1 MKEKSREK
9 KSAKDK
15 KKGQTLESSEKTP
28 VKSKV
33 DELVVSVS
41 EKYELEHK
49 YLRTFESFLL
59 TGSCRCSTRSWRA
72 SLVALKIGFIPL
84 TCTEEKLEMMM
95 NTLWMMTGS
104 LAGSR

>member
-41 EKYELEHK
+41 EKYELEHIFK
-49 YLRTFESFLL
+49 N
-59 TGSCRCSTRSWRA
+59 
-72 SLVALKIGFIPL
+72 I
-84 TCTEEKLEMMM
+84 
-95 NTLWMMTGS
+95 
-104 LAGSR
+104 